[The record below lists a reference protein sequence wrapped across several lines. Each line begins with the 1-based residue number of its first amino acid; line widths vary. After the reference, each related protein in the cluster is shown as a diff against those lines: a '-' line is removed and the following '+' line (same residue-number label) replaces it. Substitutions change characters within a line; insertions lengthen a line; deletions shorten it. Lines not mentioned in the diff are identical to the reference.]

1 MNKKILALFCGLVMG
16 LSLFAQES
24 TSELKLSLEEARQYA
39 IENNRTLQNASLD
52 VKQAYAARW
61 QAIAS
66 MLPSVDA
73 KFDYQNMCGY
83 EMNFGGMPISMNP
96 YGTLGVTAAIAVN
109 GQLVVAAL
117 ISDMAIEMQDINRK
131 NSELEVVSGVES
143 LYITALA
150 MDKTMTI
157 LDETLLNLEELY
169 KTTNAAVEVGAA
181 EQTDADQIMV
191 QVASMKSSINSTK
204 RSMEMIYNSL
214 ALQLAVGVDSKI
226 ILTDELDNLLNVEN
240 TLELLKTEFLVTNN
254 YGYMLTEKN
263 VDMAKRNVLMAGMA
277 YTPTISA
284 YYSYSYK
291 TYFGADE
298 GFNMTPPN
306 VVGISVSVPIFSS
319 GKRWKGVTEKKL
331 ALQAA
336 KNTLADTEDALRV
349 QDKQLRYNLSSA
361 YEDFDTQKLNIEVSQ
376 RVFKSTSNKYEH
388 GYASSLELT
397 NASTTLLSAQS
408 DYIQSLLSLVNAQ
421 IDLKKLLNK

>member
-1 MNKKILALFCGLVMG
+1 MNRKILALFCGLVMSF
-16 LSLFAQES
+16 SLFAQES
-24 TSELKLSLEEARQYA
+24 TQELNLSLEQAREYA
-39 IENNRTLQNASLD
+39 LENNRTLQNASLD
-52 VKQAYAARW
+52 VQMAYAARW
-61 QAIAS
+61 QTIAS

-73 KFDYQNMCGY
+73 SFDYQNMCGY
-83 EMNFGGMPISMNP
+83 EMNFSGMSIPMNP
-96 YGTLGVTAAIAVN
+96 YGTLGVTAALAVN
-109 GQLVVAAL
+109 GQLIVAAL
-117 ISDMAIEMQDINRK
+117 ISDLAIDMQDINRK
-131 NSELEVVSGVES
+131 NSELDIVSSVES

-150 MDKTMTI
+150 MEKTMTI

-169 KTTNAAVEVGAA
+169 KTTSAAVKVGAA

-204 RSMEMIYNSL
+204 RSVEMIYNSL
-214 ALQLAVGVDSKI
+214 ALQLAVGIDSKI
-226 ILTDELDNLLNVEN
+226 VLTDDLDNILNVES
-240 TLELLKTEFLVTNN
+240 TLELLKTEFIVANN

-263 VDMAKRNVLMAGMA
+263 VEMAQRNVLLATMA

-284 YYSYSYK
+284 YYAYSYK
-291 TYFGADE
+291 TYFGKDE
-298 GFNMTPPN
+298 GFNMTVPN
-306 VVGISVSVPIFSS
+306 VVGVSVSVPIFSS
-319 GKRWKGVTEKKL
+319 GKRWKAVTEKKL
-331 ALQAA
+331 ARQSAE
-336 KNTLADTEDALRV
+336 NTLADTEDALRV

-408 DYIQSLLSLVNAQ
+408 DYIQSLLTLVNAQ